1 MGHDRMT
8 GAIPDFDLAVVG
20 AGVVGAMTGHLA
32 LERDPG
38 LRLLTLDQLE
48 RLDQDVPN
56 ATGLSAGLDV
66 PTGRDARQ
74 RELAARSTA
83 LYRRLRAERPG
94 LPVRSLDTFWL
105 LARGNVG
112 RLRETMAGP
121 VLEEADPDALDGVF
135 PGLRPSGD
143 QTLLRSDG
151 SWRADVAGL
160 TRALLDEQRGRP
172 GCAVWEDEEVTSL
185 RPYGDG
191 FLLAGEGGRPLARC
205 RAAVVATGPWA
216 LHGPF
221 GERMRAAG
229 LRIKKVAAFHLDLR
243 PAEGAPVLIFEDD
256 DAFLLPQ
263 PESGRWL
270 FSFTSQEWDVS
281 PVLGPPAALSGG
293 DYSEAVRVLRR
304 YAPALAGALSGGRAF
319 YDGYTRDRLP
329 LVEPVPDHPGVVIA
343 VGGNGS
349 GFRLAPAIA
358 ERALGLLTPGHLN
371 PRSLGPQS
379 LGSGR
384 S

>member
-1 MGHDRMT
+1 MT
-8 GAIPDFDLAVVG
+8 GALREFDLAVVG
-20 AGVVGAMTGHLA
+20 AGIVGAMTGHLA
-32 LERDPG
+32 LEREPG
-38 LRLLTLDQLE
+38 LRLLTVDQLDQLDQ
-48 RLDQDVPN
+48 LDQGSPN

-66 PTGRDARQ
+66 PTGRDERQ

-83 LYRRLRAERPG
+83 LYRRLRAGRPG
-94 LPVRSLDTFWL
+94 LPVRPLDTFWL
-105 LARGNVG
+105 LARDNVG

-121 VLEEADPDALDGVF
+121 VLEEADPDALSGVF

-143 QTLLRSDG
+143 QALLRSGG

-160 TRALLDEQRGRP
+160 TRALLDEQRGRS
-172 GCAVWEDEEVTSL
+172 GCAVREDEEVTSL

-191 FLLAGEGGRPLARC
+191 FLLAGEGGRALAWC
-205 RAAVVATGPWA
+205 RTAVVATGPWA

-243 PAEGAPVLIFEDD
+243 PAGDAPALIFEDD

-270 FSFTSQEWDVS
+270 FSFTSQEWDGS
-281 PVLGPPAALSGG
+281 PVLGPPALSDG
-293 DYSEAVRVLRR
+293 DHREAVRVLRR
-304 YAPALAGALSGGRAF
+304 YVPWLAGALSGGRAF
-319 YDGYTRDRLP
+319 YDGYTPDRLP
-329 LVEPVPDHPGVVIA
+329 LVEPVPDHPGVVVA

-358 ERALGLLTPGHLN
+358 ERALALLSPGYLE
-371 PRSLGPQS
+371 PQS

>member
-1 MGHDRMT
+1 MT
-8 GAIPDFDLAVVG
+8 GAVREFDLAVVG

-32 LERDPG
+32 LERQPG
-38 LRLLTLDQLE
+38 LRLLTVDQLP
-48 RLDQDVPN
+48 LDQDGLN
-56 ATGLSAGLDV
+56 ATDLSAGLDV

-83 LYRRLRAERPG
+83 LYRRLLAGRPG
-94 LPVRSLDTFWL
+94 LPVRPVDTFWL
-105 LARGNVG
+105 LARDNVG

-121 VLEEADPDALDGVF
+121 ALEEAGPDALDGVF

-143 QTLLRSDG
+143 RILLRSDG

-172 GCAVWEDEEVTSL
+172 GCAVREDEEVTSL
-185 RPYGDG
+185 RPYADG

-243 PAEGAPVLIFEDD
+243 PAHDAPVLIFEDD

-270 FSFTSQEWDVS
+270 FSFTSQEWGGS
-281 PVLGPPAALSGG
+281 PVLRPAALSGG
-293 DYSEAVRVLRR
+293 DYSEALRVLRR
-304 YAPALAGALSGGRAF
+304 YAPSLAGALCGGRAF
-319 YDGYTRDRLP
+319 YDGYTPDRLP
-329 LVEPVPDHPGVVIA
+329 LVEPVPDHPGVVVA

-358 ERALGLLTPGHLN
+358 ERALSLL
-371 PRSLGPQS
+371 PRSGN
-379 LGSGR
+379 GR
-384 S
+384 Q

>member
-1 MGHDRMT
+1 MT

-32 LERDPG
+32 LEREPG
-38 LRLLTLDQLE
+38 LRVLTVDQLP
-48 RLDQDVPN
+48 LNQGGLN

-83 LYRRLRAERPG
+83 LYRRLLATRPG

-143 QTLLRSDG
+143 RVLLRSGG

-160 TRALLDEQRGRP
+160 TRALLDEQRGRS
-172 GCAVWEDEEVTSL
+172 GCAVREDEEVTSL

-243 PAEGAPVLIFEDD
+243 PADDAPVLIFEDD

-270 FSFTSQEWDVS
+270 FSFTSQEWGGS
-281 PVLGPPAALSGG
+281 PVLRPAALSGG

-304 YAPALAGALSGGRAF
+304 YAPSLAGAISGGRAF
-319 YDGYTRDRLP
+319 YDGYTHDRLP

-343 VGGNGS
+343 AGGNGS

-371 PRSLGPQS
+371 PPSLGTQS